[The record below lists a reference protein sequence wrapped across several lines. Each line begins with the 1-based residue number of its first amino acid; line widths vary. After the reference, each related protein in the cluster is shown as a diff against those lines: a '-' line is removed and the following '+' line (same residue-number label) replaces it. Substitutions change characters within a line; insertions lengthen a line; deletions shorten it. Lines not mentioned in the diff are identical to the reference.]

1 MSALTP
7 KADIRPQIL
16 DVRFVPIADIK
27 PAAHDDPRLENRP
40 IEVVSRRLPT
50 EQVTIT
56 CYFKAKMFEMLS
68 RLAISLAV

>member
-27 PAAHDDPRLENRP
+27 PAAHDDPRFGEP
-40 IEVVSRRLPT
+40 PD
-50 EQVTIT
+50 
-56 CYFKAKMFEMLS
+56 
-68 RLAISLAV
+68 